1 MSDVSRDHSP
11 MISALKYT
19 IRYGL
24 AVVSVAIA
32 AGLGLWAESSGIPR
46 GQLSLF
52 LLAFTI
58 TVWYGGIGPGI
69 LNFILGSTAFN
80 FFFTPPLWAL
90 GFTHQD
96 LANYTVF
103 LVFALVIGWFTS
115 IRKGM
120 EVDLRCSRDKL
131 EAEAKQREMLN
142 AELERRSRQLEASN
156 KELEAFA
163 YSVSHDLRA
172 PLRHITGFTELLQ
185 KHADPVLDDTSR
197 RHIAKVLDSSKRM
210 GNLIDDLLAFSRIS
224 RAERQNTTVELQQ
237 LVEQLVNDTEHE
249 TAKRKITWRVGAL
262 PICYGDPAMLRLV
275 FVNLISNAVKFTRNQ
290 PRADIEIGSLNG
302 RKNEIVVF
310 VKDNGVGFDMN
321 YKDKLF
327 GVFQRLHSQEAFEG
341 TGIGLATVQ
350 RIVSR
355 HGGEVWAESSIDN
368 GASFFVAL
376 PKPEK
381 VNG

>member
-32 AGLGLWAESSGIPR
+32 AGLGLLAESSGIPR

-58 TVWYGGIGPGI
+58 TVWYAGVGPGI

-90 GFTHQD
+90 DFTHQD

-120 EVDLRCSRDKL
+120 EVDLRRSRDKL
-131 EAEAKQREMLN
+131 EAEAKQREILN
-142 AELERRSRQLEASN
+142 AELERGSRQLEASN

-172 PLRHITGFTELLQ
+172 PVRHITGFTELLQ

-224 RAERQNTTVELQQ
+224 RAEKQNATVGLQQ
-237 LVEQLVNDTEHE
+237 LVEQVVNDTQQE
-249 TAKRKITWRVGAL
+249 TAKRNITWRVGAL
-262 PICYGDPAMLRLV
+262 PTCYGDPAMLRLV

>member
-1 MSDVSRDHSP
+1 MSDLSRDHSP
-11 MISALKYT
+11 MISALKYI

-32 AGLGLWAESSGIPR
+32 AGLGLLAESSGIPR

-58 TVWYGGIGPGI
+58 TVWYAGVGPGI

-120 EVDLRCSRDKL
+120 EVDLRRSRDKL
-131 EAEAKQREMLN
+131 EAEAKQREILN
-142 AELERRSRQLEASN
+142 AELERGSRQLEASN

-172 PLRHITGFTELLQ
+172 PVRHITGFTELLQ
-185 KHADPVLDDTSR
+185 KHADPILDDTSR

-224 RAERQNTTVELQQ
+224 RIERQNTTVVLQQ
-237 LVEQLVNDTEHE
+237 VVEQVVNDTQHE
-249 TAKRKITWRVGAL
+249 TAKRNITWRVGAL
-262 PICYGDPAMLRLV
+262 PACYGDPAMLRLV

-302 RKNEIVVF
+302 RENEIVVF
-310 VKDNGVGFDMN
+310 VRDNGVGFDMN

>member
-1 MSDVSRDHSP
+1 
-11 MISALKYT
+11 
-19 IRYGL
+19 
-24 AVVSVAIA
+24 
-32 AGLGLWAESSGIPR
+32 
-46 GQLSLF
+46 
-52 LLAFTI
+52 
-58 TVWYGGIGPGI
+58 
-69 LNFILGSTAFN
+69 
-80 FFFTPPLWAL
+80 
-90 GFTHQD
+90 

-120 EVDLRCSRDKL
+120 EVDLRRSRDRL

-163 YSVSHDLRA
+163 YSVSHDLRS
-172 PLRHITGFTELLQ
+172 PVRHITGFTELLQ
-185 KHADPVLDDTSR
+185 KHADPVLDETSR

-224 RAERQNTTVELQQ
+224 RVERQNATVGLQQ
-237 LVEQLVNDTEHE
+237 LVEQVVSDTQHE
-249 TAKRKITWRVGAL
+249 TAKRNITWRVGAL
-262 PICYGDPAMLRLV
+262 PTCYGDPAMLRLV

-310 VKDNGVGFDMN
+310 VRDNGVGFDMN
-321 YKDKLF
+321 YKNKLF